1 MGHIPS
7 LHTADWL
14 VFWSILALTFAA
26 VAYGQW
32 KLKKQESKS
41 QESPLELLLMGRR
54 LTLPLFIPTLVATW
68 YGGIFGVTSLSFER
82 GVFNFVTQ
90 GAFWYATYLIFA
102 FFLVTKVRQLKAT
115 GLADLA
121 GQMHGKRA
129 QKLTSVLAFT
139 NLLPIGYLSGLGI
152 FIGLLFGIHWWWAAL
167 IGLILLFSYGLSGGL
182 RAVVFS
188 DLVQCLVMFVAV
200 WLIVFVCWNQYGG
213 IHFLESKLPETHWD
227 PSGGNA
233 WGELFIWGFIAL
245 GTLVDPNFHQR
256 IQAADST
263 KTARRGIIIA
273 TFLWFIFDMATT
285 LGGLYARAILPRA
298 NAEWAYME
306 LGLTVLPPGLK
317 GFFLAGLL
325 ATILS
330 TLDSSLFTAGATLA
344 TDLFG
349 KSSKFAI
356 KTSMLLT
363 GILAWGLAP
372 LFDGSIVSVWK
383 TLGGLASASLVP
395 AIVFSLFLPK
405 KIDENGFV
413 LSVSMGIVGTV
424 GHGIYSYFYPNMLD
438 QFYMGLG
445 GSTLGLAL
453 GVLRKQQSI

>member
-1 MGHIPS
+1 MGYIPS

-14 VFWSILALTFAA
+14 VFWSILILTFAS

-32 KLKKQESKS
+32 ILKKQESKT
-41 QESPLELLLMGRR
+41 QNSPLELLLMGRR

-68 YGGIFGVTSLSFER
+68 YGGIFGVTSLSFQR

-102 FFLVTKVRQLKAT
+102 FVLVKRVRQLKAT

-121 GQMHGKRA
+121 GQMHGMRA
-129 QKLTSVLAFT
+129 QKLTSILAFT

-167 IGLILLFSYGLSGGL
+167 LGLILLFTYALSGGL

-188 DLVQCLVMFVAV
+188 DLVQCAVMFIAV
-200 WLIVFVCWNQYGG
+200 WLIVIVCWYQYGG
-213 IHFLESKLPETHWD
+213 LNFLQSQLPTTHWD

-256 IQAADST
+256 IQAADSDR
-263 KTARRGIIIA
+263 TARRGIIIA
-273 TFLWFIFDMATT
+273 TILWFIFDMATT
-285 LGGLYARAILPRA
+285 LGGLYARAILP
-298 NAEWAYME
+298 NSNPEWAYME

-317 GFFLAGLL
+317 GLFLAGLL

-330 TLDSSLFTAGATLA
+330 TLDSYLFTAGATLA

-349 KSSKFAI
+349 KTSKWAI
-356 KTSMLLT
+356 KWSMVFT
-363 GILAWGLAP
+363 GVLAWAMAP
-372 LFDGSIVSVWK
+372 LFNGSIVSVWK
-383 TLGGLASASLVP
+383 ILGGLASASLVP
-395 AIVFSLFLPK
+395 AIVFSLCFPK
-405 KIDENGFV
+405 KLDEKGFL
-413 LSVSMGIVGTV
+413 LSVGMGIAGTV
-424 GHGIYSYFYPNMLD
+424 GHGVYSYYSPNMLD
-438 QFYMGLG
+438 QFYMGLAC
-445 GSTLGLAL
+445 SMVGLAL
-453 GVLRKQQSI
+453 GVLRKPKTY